1 MGHKKKTKRV
11 QNSLPGKKIM
21 QEFTHEEIEQIWN
34 SISHYV
40 PDRQKVDC
48 AVDFIKTLVDI
59 GVPTKVIKSAGEYD
73 EKLEEAIES
82 VFDEENEEED
92 EDQ

>member
-1 MGHKKKTKRV
+1 
-11 QNSLPGKKIM
+11 M

-34 SISHYV
+34 SINHYV

-59 GVPTKVIKSAGEYD
+59 GVPTKVIKTSGEYD
-73 EKLEEAIES
+73 EKLESAIES
-82 VFDEENEEED
+82 VFAEDEEDGYD
-92 EDQ
+92 E

>member
-1 MGHKKKTKRV
+1 
-11 QNSLPGKKIM
+11 M

-59 GVPTKVIKSAGEYD
+59 GIPTKVIKSAGEYD

-82 VFDEENEEED
+82 VFEDEEED
-92 EDQ
+92 GYDE

>member
-1 MGHKKKTKRV
+1 
-11 QNSLPGKKIM
+11 M
-21 QEFTHEEIEQIWN
+21 QDFTHEEIEQIWN

-59 GVPTKVIKSAGEYD
+59 GVPTKVIKIRWG
-73 EKLEEAIES
+73 
-82 VFDEENEEED
+82 V
-92 EDQ
+92 

>member
-1 MGHKKKTKRV
+1 
-11 QNSLPGKKIM
+11 M

-34 SISHYV
+34 SINHYV

-73 EKLEEAIES
+73 EKLEAAIES
-82 VFDEENEEED
+82 VFHEDEEDGHD
-92 EDQ
+92 E

>member
-1 MGHKKKTKRV
+1 MGHHQKEKSI
-11 QNSLPGKKIM
+11 QNTLAGKKIM

-34 SISHYV
+34 SINHYV

-73 EKLEEAIES
+73 EKLEAAIES
-82 VFDEENEEED
+82 VFAEDEEDGYD
-92 EDQ
+92 E

>member
-1 MGHKKKTKRV
+1 
-11 QNSLPGKKIM
+11 M

-48 AVDFIKTLVDI
+48 VVDFIKTLVDI

-82 VFDEENEEED
+82 VFEDEEED
-92 EDQ
+92 GYDE

>member
-1 MGHKKKTKRV
+1 
-11 QNSLPGKKIM
+11 M
-21 QEFTHEEIEQIWN
+21 QEFTHEEIEQMWN

-59 GVPTKVIKSAGEYD
+59 GIPTNVLIKIGRAH
-73 EKLEEAIES
+73 
-82 VFDEENEEED
+82 V
-92 EDQ
+92 

>member
-1 MGHKKKTKRV
+1 
-11 QNSLPGKKIM
+11 M

-34 SISHYV
+34 SINHYV

-59 GVPTKVIKSAGEYD
+59 GVPTTVINSSGEYD
-73 EKLEEAIES
+73 EKLEAAIES
-82 VFDEENEEED
+82 VFAEDEEDGYD
-92 EDQ
+92 E

>member
-1 MGHKKKTKRV
+1 MGLQKEKKSIR
-11 QNSLPGKKIM
+11 NPLAGKKLM

-48 AVDFIKTLVDI
+48 AVDFVKTLVDI

-82 VFDEENEEED
+82 VFDEENEEE

>member
-1 MGHKKKTKRV
+1 
-11 QNSLPGKKIM
+11 
-21 QEFTHEEIEQIWN
+21 
-34 SISHYV
+34 V

-73 EKLEEAIES
+73 EKLEAAIES
-82 VFDEENEEED
+82 VFAEDEEDGYD
-92 EDQ
+92 E

>member
-1 MGHKKKTKRV
+1 
-11 QNSLPGKKIM
+11 M
-21 QEFTHEEIEQIWN
+21 QEFTHEEIEQIWS
-34 SISHYV
+34 SISHYI

>member
-1 MGHKKKTKRV
+1 
-11 QNSLPGKKIM
+11 M

-82 VFDEENEEED
+82 VFEDDEEDGYD
-92 EDQ
+92 E

>member
-1 MGHKKKTKRV
+1 
-11 QNSLPGKKIM
+11 M
-21 QEFTHEEIEQIWN
+21 QDFTHEEIEQIWN

-59 GVPTKVIKSAGEYD
+59 GVPTKVIKSSGEYD

-82 VFDEENEEED
+82 VFDEEEED
-92 EDQ
+92 GYDE

>member
-1 MGHKKKTKRV
+1 
-11 QNSLPGKKIM
+11 M

-82 VFDEENEEED
+82 VFEDEEED
-92 EDQ
+92 GYDE

>member
-1 MGHKKKTKRV
+1 MAGQK
-11 QNSLPGKKIM
+11 LM

-82 VFDEENEEED
+82 VFEDEEED
-92 EDQ
+92 GYDE

>member
-1 MGHKKKTKRV
+1 
-11 QNSLPGKKIM
+11 M

-34 SISHYV
+34 SINHCV

-59 GVPTKVIKSAGEYD
+59 GVPTKVIKSSGEYD
-73 EKLEEAIES
+73 EKLEAAIES
-82 VFDEENEEED
+82 VFAEDEEDGYD
-92 EDQ
+92 E